1 MYFND
6 KKIIVFKIVKTKSMD
21 VKIYKANVVVIE
33 DFDEDNS
40 SSFMTHIDEYIDNTN
55 VWYMNRGMI
64 NHMTDYLD

>member
-1 MYFND
+1 
-6 KKIIVFKIVKTKSMD
+6 MD

-55 VWYMNRGMI
+55 VWYMNRGMT

>member
-55 VWYMNRGMI
+55 VWYMNRGMT